1 MSTSGEAAATADS
14 VRHWSENA
22 DAIALSGV
30 REARAS
36 GHETS
41 RLEDQQ
47 RIKDA
52 TTRVPVRDDS
62 LLAEVDHD
70 GTIRGKAMVV
80 VAIDPSA
87 ALDAMDVIAT
97 ATSEAGHK
105 VLGIMRV
112 KPGCVITDVARP
124 LDMSACLAE
133 TIGLVLKGRYEN
145 FTVGRNISWPKV
157 KEIYGLGLKHGMKLA
172 TISGINGPTP
182 PRTQRPSCCSMS
194 TSRHS
199 TIRSTISPAGR
210 PR

>member
-22 DAIALSGV
+22 GAIALSGV

-36 GHETS
+36 GHEAS

-47 RIKDA
+47 RIRDA

-87 ALDAMDVIAT
+87 ALDAMDVIA
-97 ATSEAGHK
+97 
-105 VLGIMRV
+105 
-112 KPGCVITDVARP
+112 
-124 LDMSACLAE
+124 
-133 TIGLVLKGRYEN
+133 LKGRYEN